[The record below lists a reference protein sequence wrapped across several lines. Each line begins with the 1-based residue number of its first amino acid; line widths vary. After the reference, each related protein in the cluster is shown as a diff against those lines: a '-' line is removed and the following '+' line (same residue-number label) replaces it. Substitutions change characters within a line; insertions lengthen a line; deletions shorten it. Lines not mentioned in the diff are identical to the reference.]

1 MPVRNDAAML
11 RNCLAGIDNQ
21 SLTNYEL
28 VVVDD
33 GSTDQTPVLLEK
45 ASQDD
50 SRIRMIRTE
59 PQGIVSALNTGLT
72 ECKGQY
78 IARMDVDDRMH
89 KTRLEKQLEL
99 MQKDAQVNGVAFKNE
114 QEKLFYNKLI
124 WKILPILNLLI
135 IYQQV

>member
-21 SLTNYEL
+21 SLTDYEL

-59 PQGIVSALNTGLT
+59 PQGIVSALNRSILRS
-72 ECKGQY
+72 CLISLK
-78 IARMDVDDRMH
+78 IIV
-89 KTRLEKQLEL
+89 TRYSR
-99 MQKDAQVNGVAFKNE
+99 FS
-114 QEKLFYNKLI
+114 
-124 WKILPILNLLI
+124 
-135 IYQQV
+135 YQQIFLPANF

>member
-11 RNCLAGIDNQ
+11 RSCLAGIDSQ
-21 SLTNYEL
+21 SLTDYEL

-78 IARMDVDDRMH
+78 IARMDADDRMQ

-99 MQKDAQVNGVAFKNE
+99 MQKDPE
-114 QEKLFYNKLI
+114 LELI
-124 WKILPILNLLI
+124 GCRVEGFTDIGPVSYTHLTLPTILL
-135 IYQQV
+135 V

>member
-21 SLTNYEL
+21 SLTDYEL

-78 IARMDVDDRMH
+78 IAGWMPMTGCR
-89 KTRLEKQLEL
+89 KQ
-99 MQKDAQVNGVAFKNE
+99 DWKN
-114 QEKLFYNKLI
+114 N
-124 WKILPILNLLI
+124 WN
-135 IYQQV
+135 